1 MKGIRRIRQR
11 LCALPLA
18 LACLMGLAACGGPD
32 FGSFSKE
39 LEFGDKQ
46 VSDTQTTYVMKIPEG
61 RLGDLIG
68 PSQIQWVIDQ
78 YGDPPAHT
86 GAVAVGTKKAAKDL
100 LRKSPE
106 LQCRA
111 LENTYQE
118 ESSDEGKWEY
128 KDSSCRKQRK
138 LSWLEKT
145 LWNMY
150 QVQSDSTIEWLS
162 TSRNTLVAAD
172 DTVSTLQANAT
183 PNYDSWF
190 APVNR
195 YLRIAQGVLIA
206 AAAISLIVLTI
217 CFVLVPVDT
226 GLMLSFVLATAM
238 LILGMGLFTLGAE
251 MSMSKIGNY
260 MGAKLTKSR
269 RLGLILIVS
278 FLLGVAITVAEP
290 DLQVLA
296 ANVPEIDKT
305 VLILTVSVG
314 VGIFLMLC
322 MVRILFGIS
331 LRLLLIVF
339 YVLVFLAAFLS
350 DQGILA
356 VAFDS
361 GGVTT
366 GPMTVPFI
374 MALGVGVASI
384 RSDENAKADSFG
396 LVGLCSIGPIASV
409 LLLGAIYKTQPAQAE
424 SETAAAI
431 TNTVALGRDYLHA
444 FPEYL
449 KEVTLALLPIV
460 VFFLIFQIVSL
471 RLRRLPFLRVMVGI
485 LYTYAGLV
493 LFLTGVNVGFSPV
506 GYALGAALTEGWKL
520 WLLIPL
526 AMLMG
531 WFIINAEPAVHILN
545 RQVEDLSAGA
555 ISARAMGMSLSI
567 AVSAA
572 GGLAMLRVI
581 TGVSIMY
588 FLVPG
593 YFIALALS
601 FFVPR
606 TFTAIAFDSG
616 GVASGPLTATFM
628 LPFAMGA
635 CEALG
640 GNVMTD
646 AFGLVAL
653 VAMMPL
659 ITVQVMGAIY
669 VIKSRRAEKEPA
681 LPDFGDNEIIELWE
695 AC

>member
-1 MKGIRRIRQR
+1 
-11 LCALPLA
+11 
-18 LACLMGLAACGGPD
+18 
-32 FGSFSKE
+32 
-39 LEFGDKQ
+39 
-46 VSDTQTTYVMKIPEG
+46 
-61 RLGDLIG
+61 
-68 PSQIQWVIDQ
+68 
-78 YGDPPAHT
+78 
-86 GAVAVGTKKAAKDL
+86 
-100 LRKSPE
+100 
-106 LQCRA
+106 
-111 LENTYQE
+111 
-118 ESSDEGKWEY
+118 
-128 KDSSCRKQRK
+128 
-138 LSWLEKT
+138 
-145 LWNMY
+145 
-150 QVQSDSTIEWLS
+150 
-162 TSRNTLVAAD
+162 
-172 DTVSTLQANAT
+172 
-183 PNYDSWF
+183 
-190 APVNR
+190 
-195 YLRIAQGVLIA
+195 
-206 AAAISLIVLTI
+206 
-217 CFVLVPVDT
+217 
-226 GLMLSFVLATAM
+226 
-238 LILGMGLFTLGAE
+238 
-251 MSMSKIGNY
+251 
-260 MGAKLTKSR
+260 
-269 RLGLILIVS
+269 
-278 FLLGVAITVAEP
+278 
-290 DLQVLA
+290 
-296 ANVPEIDKT
+296 
-305 VLILTVSVG
+305 
-314 VGIFLMLC
+314 

-424 SETAAAI
+424 SETATAI

-581 TGVSIMY
+581 TGISIMY